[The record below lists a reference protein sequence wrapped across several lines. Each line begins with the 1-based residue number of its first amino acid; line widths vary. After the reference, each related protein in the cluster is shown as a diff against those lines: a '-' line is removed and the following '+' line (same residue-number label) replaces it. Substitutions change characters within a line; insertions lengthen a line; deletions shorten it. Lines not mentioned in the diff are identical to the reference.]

1 MPFYF
6 RAEIKVYSKLL
17 IVLEGGQIG
26 GQIQLTELQIFT
38 QHLSTWI
45 FAKTTK
51 PSVINN
57 IFSVKNSVFAFFK
70 QILHCFY

>member
-38 QHLSTWI
+38 QHLSTW
-45 FAKTTK
+45 FLQKLQNQASLTT
-51 PSVINN
+51 
-57 IFSVKNSVFAFFK
+57 FS
-70 QILHCFY
+70 L